1 MGSGDRKGSGEWG
14 VGSGEWGKDYLS
26 INPGKNMKI
35 ESYQDL
41 DTWKLGMEIAE
52 DCYRLTRNYPKEE
65 LFGMTVQIRK
75 ASSSVPANIA
85 EGYGRESTRDYI
97 RFLQIAQG
105 SLKENETH
113 LILSGRVELGQPQQI
128 DPILEKCCRLGKM
141 LHNQIRSLQ
150 QKL

>member
-1 MGSGDRKGSGEWG
+1 MASKRSIPATCSSPSEPAPASRPSQELRAGGSGEWG
-14 VGSGEWGKDYLS
+14 VGNGEWGMGSGEWGVGIRSFQLQS
-26 INPGKNMKI
+26 EENMKI

-52 DCYRLTRNYPKEE
+52 DCYRLTRTFPKEE
-65 LFGMTVQIRK
+65 LFGMSFQIRK

-105 SLKENETH
+105 SL
-113 LILSGRVELGQPQQI
+113 
-128 DPILEKCCRLGKM
+128 
-141 LHNQIRSLQ
+141 
-150 QKL
+150 

>member
-1 MGSGDRKGSGEWG
+1 
-14 VGSGEWGKDYLS
+14 
-26 INPGKNMKI
+26 MKI

-52 DCYRLTRNYPKEE
+52 DCYRLTHNFPKEE
-65 LFGMTVQIRK
+65 LFGMTSQIRK

-85 EGYGRESTRDYI
+85 EGYGRESRRDYI

-113 LILSGRVELGQPQQI
+113 LILSRRVELGQPLQI
-128 DPILEKCCRLGKM
+128 DPILEKCALFGKM

-150 QKL
+150 QKLD